1 MFVDVKRKERKMNNI
16 NFLMIF
22 DIVILGYGFWIMYGA
37 VKMNKTKV
45 PASMLIPEE
54 DLIGSRDPEGFCE
67 VMYKKTLV
75 FGIIC
80 VLYGLAGFGSEI
92 FFQSRSFNIV
102 TLTIFIIAVL
112 WFCKEMRSAR
122 HTYIR

>member
-1 MFVDVKRKERKMNNI
+1 MDNI

-22 DIVILGYGFWIMYGA
+22 DVVILGYGFWIMLGA

-67 VMYKKTLV
+67 VMYKKTFV
-75 FGIIC
+75 FSIIC
-80 VLYGLAGFGSEI
+80 MLYGVAGVISEL
-92 FFQSRSFNIV
+92 FLKSRIFNII

-112 WFCKEMRSAR
+112 WFCKEMRNAR
-122 HTYIR
+122 HTYIG